1 MPTDHPGRLDAPG
14 ESRTD
19 AGTASTIERP
29 AIDICNV
36 SYAYRAGSGSPV
48 KALERVSIRVQRG
61 ERLGILGPNGGGKST
76 LLKLMLGLLKPDDGE
91 ISIDGMRP
99 TEARR
104 HRVMGY
110 VAQKVEAELACPFSA
125 REVVAMAVELDTP
138 PFKRLSPSQRE
149 LVERSLAQV
158 GAEGFASRAVG
169 KLSGGQLQRVMIARA
184 LARQPRIL
192 LLDEPTVGI
201 DPAGQQRFGELV
213 GRLRDELGLTIVIV
227 SHDVRA
233 IAAGCD
239 RVACLSRTLHY
250 HDAPRGLTPAV
261 LAEVFRH
268 DLAAVFGDVHL
279 NAHAA
284 AECADHTHA
293 AHTRAGVACADHPH
307 THTASCV
314 HPAPPGPGEKGDS
327 MARPGG
333 GDAP

>member
-1 MPTDHPGRLDAPG
+1 MPGDGRAGVGSESATDQA
-14 ESRTD
+14 
-19 AGTASTIERP
+19 

-36 SYAYRAGSGSPV
+36 SYAYRAGSGAPV
-48 KALERVSIRVQRG
+48 RALERVSIRVQQR

-76 LLKLMLGLLKPDDGE
+76 LLKLMLGLLRPDDGE
-91 ISIDGMRP
+91 ITIEGMRP

-138 PFKRLSPSQRE
+138 PFKRLSKAQRE

-158 GAEGFASRAVG
+158 GAEGFASRAIG

-201 DPAGQQRFGELV
+201 DPSGQQRFGELV

-279 NAHAA
+279 DAHAA
-284 AECADHTHA
+284 AECADH
-293 AHTRAGVACADHPH
+293 AHVAHACADHPH
-307 THTASCV
+307 THTGSCA
-314 HPAPPGPGEKGDS
+314 HPPPPAHAAGDIGRAGEGGVRGEDGDS
-327 MARPGG
+327 KRKAGG
-333 GDAP
+333 GDAR